1 MSSSFRALAA
11 GALVFAS
18 ACPVIPGP
26 ERSELSSFSVQVEG
40 VYTATPQ
47 GRTRLAVTAAC
58 ASQYD
63 GGQAAVPAS
72 VRGTESCRYVIARGP
87 IEVDFVGQA
96 LRSDKSL
103 VTGFSGPV
111 SVRVIP
117 GDFAEPIEWTS
128 AVAGSLH
135 GAGIRTDGSLW
146 TWGDNASGQLGV
158 AGLPEQFLP
167 LPIEQASRF
176 RVVAAGR
183 RFTAAIRDDGRVV
196 AFGALSGL
204 LSNDADFTAIAA
216 GDQHVLALKRDG
228 TLWSA
233 GENEAG
239 QLGDGT
245 TTSRTVLQ
253 QLGAE
258 RYLAIAA
265 GGRHSLAVRADNTLW
280 AFGANDDGQL
290 GVMQANALTPVQV
303 DATTTWRTVA
313 AGAGH
318 SLAIR
323 TDGSLWAWGRNE
335 SAQLGLGSLTA
346 VRTPTRVGTLT
357 GWDSVSAGRTHS
369 AGLRQ
374 PGLLYTWGSNGD
386 GELGDNT
393 TTLRNTPQP
402 LGAATDWTS
411 VSAGDAFTVATRSD
425 STVFTWGRNSLGQL
439 GATLPALRD
448 GGVDPFRRT
457 PGRLRSPG
465 YENRWRQAV
474 GGEVRGVVRT
484 IHQYGQVRLWLEN
497 APPRPLFDGGT
508 TTAPERLPP
517 ADTVYSYATGSSPI
531 IWFEEQTLQSLNLP
545 DGLDN
550 RSSPFVGEFVRIGT
564 PPEMGT
570 PLRQT
575 CLDDPERNG
584 QPMAMVV
591 TGVEP
596 TGFYVSDITACR
608 VKELLRSGTQFVRTP
623 EPPEACQ
630 VAGDGG
636 VRNIEDVPGATMGTC
651 AISKASCRRRMDCAS
666 YSPGTFG
673 SIFVFNFSFPEGLNQ
688 GDLLFSLSGAV
699 QEFTSTTQMTFPAWT
714 IAERVRLL
722 PPDQWNKWLRLVPPV
737 ELNYRLCGADNVFSP
752 FITDPLCGQST
763 NNLKL
768 ESLEASLVRVRGV
781 KFPDRFVN
789 CDFDANA
796 SVPFFCNRTDTDPN
810 TGGTL
815 RSWGS
820 CDFDNPASAEP
831 DNERRERE
839 CTQSCTLGRGPMG
852 DQVCAEESTFI
863 GFGQFT
869 VEMAPPG
876 PRWANLDDSSPARVR
891 STPVTATPVSQP
903 DGGMAVAQARV
914 AGLIL
919 APEQGWDPGTYAV
932 AVCDVPV
939 RYRLGNAMTVVAE
952 NDPLL
957 DARTVLK
964 FRLPE
969 GQDTIA
975 FLPTSMSGTCFAA
988 INPRTRLNLDT
999 KDAIPELNPDCR
1011 VDDPNADAALQCRYT
1026 KGATYDVVG
1035 HLKQVQP
1042 ARPRW
1047 IVIPRDPDDICCYPG
1062 AGLECPRPLS
1072 RCQGT

>member
-1 MSSSFRALAA
+1 MRSAQRLAV
-11 GALVFAS
+11 GALVVAAS

-26 ERSELSSFSVQVEG
+26 QRSELSSFGVQVEG

-47 GRTRLAVTAAC
+47 GRTRLAVSAAC

-63 GGQAAVPAS
+63 GGQAAVP
-72 VRGTESCRYVIARGP
+72 VGIRGTENCRYIIARGP
-87 IEVDFVGQA
+87 IEIDFVGQA
-96 LRSDKSL
+96 LKSDKSL
-103 VTGFSGPV
+103 LTSFSGPV
-111 SVRVIP
+111 SIRVIP
-117 GDFAEPIEWTS
+117 GDFAEAIEWNA
-128 AVAGSLH
+128 AVAGASH
-135 GAGIRTDGSLW
+135 GAGLRTDGTLW

-158 AGLPEQFLP
+158 PGLPAQSLP

-176 RVVAAGR
+176 RAVAAGG
-183 RFTAAIRDDGRVV
+183 RFTVALRDDGRVV
-196 AFGALSGL
+196 AFGALNGL
-204 LSNDADFTAIAA
+204 LSDDADFSTIAA
-216 GDQHVLALKRDG
+216 GDTHVLALKADG
-228 TLWSA
+228 SLWSA
-233 GENEAG
+233 GGNEAG

-245 TTSRTVLQ
+245 TTSRTVLARVS
-253 QLGAE
+253 AE
-258 RYLAIAA
+258 RFTAIAA

-280 AFGANDDGQL
+280 AFGSNDDGQL

-303 DATTTWRTVA
+303 DTTTTWRTVA
-313 AGAGH
+313 AGDGH
-318 SLAIR
+318 SLGVR
-323 TDGSLWAWGRNE
+323 TDGTLWAWGRND

-357 GWDSVSAGRTHS
+357 GWDSVSAGKTHS

-374 PGLLYTWGSNGD
+374 PGLLYTWGTNAD
-386 GELGDNT
+386 GELGDGT

-402 LGAATDWTS
+402 LGTANDWTS
-411 VSAGDAFTVATRSD
+411 VSAGDAFTVATKTD
-425 STVFTWGRNSLGQL
+425 DTVFSWGRNTVGQL
-439 GATLPALRD
+439 GAPPTALRD
-448 GGVDPFRRT
+448 GGPERSRRA
-457 PGRLRSPG
+457 PGRIRSPG
-465 YENRWRQAV
+465 YENRWRLAV

-484 IHQYGQVRLWLEN
+484 IHQYGQVRVWLEN
-497 APPRPLFDGGT
+497 APPKPAYDGGL

-517 ADTVYSYATGSSPI
+517 ADTVYSYATGSSSI

-550 RSSPFVGEFVRIGT
+550 RGSPFVGEFVRIGT

-608 VKELLRSGTQFVRTP
+608 VKELLRSGTQSVRTP
-623 EPPEACQ
+623 EPPEPCQ
-630 VAGDGG
+630 VAVDGS
-636 VRNIEDVPGATMGTC
+636 VRNIEDVPGARMGNC
-651 AISKASCRRRMDCAS
+651 AISRASCARRADCAS

-673 SIFVFNFSFPEGLNQ
+673 SMFVFNFSFPEGLNQ
-688 GDLLFSLSGAV
+688 GDLLFSLSGSV

-722 PPDQWNKWLRLVPPV
+722 PPNQWEKWLRLVPPV
-737 ELNYRLCGADNVFSP
+737 EVNYRLCGHDNVFSP
-752 FITDPLCGQST
+752 FITDALCGQSSA
-763 NNLKL
+763 NLKL
-768 ESLEASLVRVRGV
+768 ESLEAALVRARGV

-796 SVPFFCNRTDTDPN
+796 SVPFYCNRTDTDPN
-810 TGGTL
+810 GNTL

-820 CDFDNPASAEP
+820 CDFDSPPSSEP
-831 DNERRERE
+831 EGDKRERE
-839 CTQSCTLGRGPMG
+839 CTQNCTLGRGPMG

-863 GFGQFT
+863 GFGQFST
-869 VEMAPPG
+869 EMAPPG
-876 PRWANLDDSSPARVR
+876 PRWANLDDSNPQRIR
-891 STPVTATPVSQP
+891 SAAVTATPTSLP
-903 DGGMAVAQARV
+903 DGGMVFPQARIG
-914 AGLIL
+914 GLLL

-939 RYRLGNAMTVVAE
+939 RYRIGDAMTVVSE
-952 NDPLL
+952 QDPILE
-957 DARTVLK
+957 ARTVLK

-969 GQDTIA
+969 RNDSIA
-975 FLPTSMSGTCFAA
+975 FVATSMSGTCFAA

-999 KDAIPELNPDCR
+999 SDAIPELNPDCR
-1011 VDDPNADAALQCRYT
+1011 VDDPNPEAAQQCRFT

-1062 AGLECPRPLS
+1062 PGLECPRPLR